1 MCICQIVELKRGSR
15 EVRPGPRAG
24 CGRPLAVSHAGGRAS
39 NGMLEDEATEGRDR
53 GLGGVLIVVTPVGRR
68 RPGTVA
74 VGPIGGGH
82 RRDNDG
88 A

>member
-1 MCICQIVELKRGSR
+1 
-15 EVRPGPRAG
+15 
-24 CGRPLAVSHAGGRAS
+24 
-39 NGMLEDEATEGRDR
+39 MLEDEATEGRDR